1 MARFCAHRLHRNMR
15 ASFACFMIMIEK
27 QRLALIHWKLRS
39 ANSGANEIYFAANL
53 QSRLAGGL

>member
-1 MARFCAHRLHRNMR
+1 MR